1 MEAEADRCRDAGKLG
16 AAVPAVRRALRTGR
30 RAPADPDSLAL
41 SGFQVPVEMEV
52 PTRTATDSSGAEA
65 AHPADG
71 AGESTVGSGT
81 DRQRA
86 VGEARTA
93 CLAAHRAEVSTVA
106 TGGASAWG
114 SALGDVP
121 EEPCAGDR
129 GVRLLRHRDECCP
142 KANAICERVI
152 GTIRRE
158 CLDWLIPLSAHLRRA
173 LRLWVEHYNRGRPH
187 MMLGPACPTL
197 RRPDQPRRRSLAT
210 ASRTSTQ
217 CVAKRCPVGCITSTR
232 CALPERNAV
241 FAEYRGISPRGSRV
255 VRDSD
260 APARLRSG
268 DALKADPLLDPSR
281 SEPRLQAIERAQV
294 SVLTRS
300 RPACR
305 TPRPTRWPR

>member
-1 MEAEADRCRDAGKLG
+1 VACDFFVTVTSAFRLLYVLAVMEHRS
-16 AAVPAVRRALRTGR
+16 RRLIHCNGT
-30 RAPADPDSLAL
+30 
-41 SGFQVPVEMEV
+41 
-52 PTRTATDSSGAEA
+52 
-65 AHPADG
+65 AHPTA
-71 AGESTVGSGT
+71 AWT
-81 DRQRA
+81 RQQLR
-86 VGEARTA
+86 E
-93 CLAAHRAEVSTVA
+93 
-106 TGGASAWG
+106 
-114 SALGDVP
+114 ALGVDSRYLIHD
-121 EEPCAGDR
+121 GDSIFSAELDACV
-129 GVRLLRHRDECCP
+129 GGFGLRAQKTPPRCP

-210 ASRTSTQ
+210 ASRTSTK
-217 CVAKRCPVGCITSTR
+217 CVAKRCPVGRITSTR

-281 SEPRLQAIERAQV
+281 SEPPLQAIERAQV